1 MPVPFFVG
9 EWNFFANFGNE
20 WLHLHPDKFT
30 RYPICSSL
38 KVNSNLDRETIFRV
52 RCVVPVPISNGR
64 WSKGVA
70 LRLFM
75 NSDFSCFLKYKYA
88 TSECG
93 VSCRYQSLMVG
104 GRKARNRPGRRPRP
118 CLRRPSRTSSVD
130 GWPPVRHQLA
140 VCVWFGTWAVFC
152 ENFGAE
158 HYERRVGAEFVM
170 RKKSRWVDLEEA
182 AGVDKDGE
190 EHLGRCLDH
199 RDRHG
204 EAGPGAQLWG
214 VRWEWFGFCCFV
226 FTFW

>member
-1 MPVPFFVG
+1 MVDGREALHSDCLGRVIFPVF
-9 EWNFFANFGNE
+9 WNTNMQPQSAVCRAG
-20 WLHLHPDKFT
+20 T
-30 RYPICSSL
+30 
-38 KVNSNLDRETIFRV
+38 NLWWSVVERE
-52 RCVVPVPISNGR
+52 
-64 WSKGVA
+64 
-70 LRLFM
+70 
-75 NSDFSCFLKYKYA
+75 
-88 TSECG
+88 
-93 VSCRYQSLMVG
+93 
-104 GRKARNRPGRRPRP
+104 ARNRPGRRPRP

-170 RKKSRWVDLEEA
+170 RKKSRWVDSEEA
-182 AGVDKDGE
+182 AGVEHDGE
-190 EHLGRCLDH
+190 EHLGRRLDH
-199 RDRHG
+199 RDRQG